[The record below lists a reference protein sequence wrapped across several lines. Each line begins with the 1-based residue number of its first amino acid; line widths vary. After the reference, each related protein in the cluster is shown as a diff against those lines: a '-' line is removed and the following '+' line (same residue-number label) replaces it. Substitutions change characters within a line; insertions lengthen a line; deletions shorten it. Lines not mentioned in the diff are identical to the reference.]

1 MPTVCSPA
9 ASKPASTGGAAGG
22 ILAGVLSEGGRR
34 VLLLERGRDL
44 TYAEIPGDH
53 VCNHRLSLHGDNTTP
68 DPSGHPRVF
77 VDPSGRAHTV
87 LPHDSRYH
95 LNAYTV
101 GGGSRVWGMQ
111 AWRFHPDD
119 FRMASRYEVPEGS
132 SLADWP
138 IGYDDLAPYYERAE
152 HEVGIAGDHAGT
164 THAPRARD
172 FPLPPVPRSPS
183 AQWLARGAESLGWRT
198 FTPPLAVNTAPY
210 QGRAACIQCAQ
221 CIGFACPTNAK
232 NGSHNTLIPRAL
244 ATGRCTLV
252 TRAQA
257 ARILTDATGRA
268 TGVEYLAP
276 ISPESATIERR
287 TAYARTVI
295 VSSGAIESA
304 RLLLLSSSSLH
315 PDGLGNHSG
324 HLGRHVQGHYY
335 PIAYGLL
342 PPGIEQSLLG
352 PGVSVA
358 TTQFN
363 HGNPGVIGGAMLA
376 NDFVKL
382 PLIFWRQSLP
392 PDTPRWG
399 LANLRAMRALFR
411 RGIDVRGPVQEIPSP
426 DSRVALDPSVR
437 DLLGLPVARLSGAT
451 HPETIRT
458 AEFIRQRAEDWLRAS
473 GAERVWS
480 WPAERKFSAGQHQ
493 AGTCRMSAD
502 PRDGVTDPF
511 GRVHGHDRLFV
522 CDGSLH
528 VTNGGFNPALTIMAL
543 AFRTA
548 EHILTHA

>member
-1 MPTVCSPA
+1 MTSDHDVIIV
-9 ASKPASTGGAAGG
+9 GAGLAGG
-22 ILAGVLSEGGRR
+22 ILAGVLAEGGRR
-34 VLLLERGRDL
+34 VLLLERGRAL
-44 TYAEIPGDH
+44 AYSEIPGDH
-53 VCNHRLSLHGDNTTP
+53 LRNHRLTLYGDHTTP
-68 DPSGHPRVF
+68 DPAGHPRVF
-77 VDPSGRAHTV
+77 IDGAGGPHTV
-87 LPHDSRYH
+87 LPHDARYQ
-95 LNAYTV
+95 LNAFTV
-101 GGGSRVWGMQ
+101 GGGARVWGMQ

-119 FRMASRYEVPEGS
+119 FRMATRYGVPDGS

-138 IGYDDLAPYYERAE
+138 IGYADLAPFYERAE
-152 HEVGIAGDHAGT
+152 HEIGVAGDHAGT

-183 AQWLARGAESLGWRT
+183 AEWLARGADRLGWRT
-198 FTPPLAVNTAPY
+198 FTPPLAVNTRPY
-210 QGRAACIQCAQ
+210 LGRGACIQCAQ
-221 CIGFACPTNAK
+221 CIGFACPTDAK
-232 NGSHNTLIPRAL
+232 NGSHNTLLPRAL
-244 ATGRCTLV
+244 ASGRCTLV
-252 TRAQA
+252 TRAHA
-257 ARILTDATGRA
+257 SRVLTDGSGQAI
-268 TGVEYLAP
+268 GVEYFAP
-276 ISPESATIERR
+276 TTTDSATLERR
-287 TAYARTVI
+287 TARARTII

-304 RLLLLSSSSLH
+304 RLLLLSASPLQ
-315 PDGLGNHSG
+315 PYGLGNHSD
-324 HLGRHVQGHYY
+324 HLGRHVQGHAY

-342 PPGIEQSLLG
+342 PPDVESSLLG

-363 HGNPGVIGGAMLA
+363 HGNPGIIGGAMLA

-399 LANLRAMRALFR
+399 LANKRAMRDLFR

-426 DSRVALDPSVR
+426 DSRVTLDPAVR
-437 DLLGLPVARLSGAT
+437 DTFGLPVARLSGTT
-451 HPETIRT
+451 HPETVRT
-458 AEFIRQRAEDWLRAS
+458 AEFMRARAEEWLRAS

-480 WPAERKFSAGQHQ
+480 WPAEKKFSAGQHQ

-511 GRVHGHDRLFV
+511 GRVHGHDHLFV

-548 EHILTHA
+548 EHLLASP